1 MDKVHVRPITCYER
15 QELHRMKRQ
24 LSNHVNSRHARI
36 VLLSAGGVR
45 NREIAQRVDCTPQW
59 VRRIIHRFNQGGLE
73 AISWHP
79 YYQAGGSPRK
89 FLAEVVEQIVEV
101 ALSSPK
107 ALIGMTQWSLSKLRE
122 YLVSQKIVAYISLE
136 WLRTLLKRCGI
147 RWRRTKTW
155 KESTDP
161 EFWPKYRRIRRLYQR
176 RPAVGRRICVDE
188 FGPLNLQPRH
198 GRCLAKAGTK
208 RVERL
213 RATYRRT
220 SGVRHFLAAYDLETG
235 TLLGRFYS
243 RKTWIEF
250 LRFLRWLRRRYP
262 QSETLHIVMD
272 NYSPHLKEEV
282 WAWARANNVKF
293 YLTPSNASWLNRI
306 ECQFTGLKKFALDNS
321 DYRSHE
327 EQEQAIRRYLAWRNG
342 RRAIA
347 VEPWRSSL
355 RRNAPSTCRAA
366 A

>member
-1 MDKVHVRPITCYER
+1 MDKLDVRPITCYER

-24 LSNHVNSRHARI
+24 LSNHVNNRHARI

-45 NREIAQRVDCTPQW
+45 NREVAQ
-59 VRRIIHRFNQGGLE
+59 
-73 AISWHP
+73 
-79 YYQAGGSPRK
+79 
-89 FLAEVVEQIVEV
+89 
-101 ALSSPK
+101 
-107 ALIGMTQWSLSKLRE
+107 
-122 YLVSQKIVAYISLE
+122 
-136 WLRTLLKRCGI
+136 
-147 RWRRTKTW
+147 
-155 KESTDP
+155 
-161 EFWPKYRRIRRLYQR
+161 
-176 RPAVGRRICVDE
+176 
-188 FGPLNLQPRH
+188 
-198 GRCLAKAGTK
+198 

-220 SGVRHFLAAYDLETG
+220 GGVRHFLAAYDLETG

-306 ECQFTGLKKFALDNS
+306 ECQFTGLKKFAQDNS

-355 RRNAPSTCRAA
+355 RTNATSTRRAA